1 MFNNNLYNLI
11 NQLTVEHKSL
21 WRIKSDYM
29 KDAKNSPEAKKFWA
43 SLAKDKEMHIKE
55 LAQIIKKNMK

>member
-29 KDAKNSPEAKKFWA
+29 KDAKSSPEAKKFW
-43 SLAKDKEMHIKE
+43 SKLAEDKEMHIKE